1 MLPTMNSPI
10 AVTSNAVLV
19 PAAGALASA
28 KGGGG
33 NPRLVAW
40 C

>member
-28 KGGGG
+28 KGGG